1 MKLYILIIQ
10 GNRNTK
16 GFFNTRHKSHDIITF
31 TIKPI
36 KYVLRIDL
44 FN

>member
-1 MKLYILIIQ
+1 MNCTFLSFKETEIQ
-10 GNRNTK
+10 K
-16 GFFNTRHKSHDIITF
+16 VFFYTRHKSHDIITF